1 MLLPMKWIG
10 SLTTLLDGGSPTTT
24 TTISTSLTKP
34 LDLMVT
40 PLPRR
45 SCRFAADRR
54 MMAIPPKREQSPHTS
69 DEDRGGGTTGN
80 HLQPRTTSG
89 NHQNR
94 RNHHNHHRHGKERHC
109 SIEDDEHGHLIYKTG
124 DVLQDRCTVLFFYLS
139 IFLFNSILS
148 LAQNI
153 LSFLESTFGRPLVVD
168 HCRVCL
174 FVVEFSGFIY
184 FLSFF
189 NFFLSVHHRELH
201 V

>member
-24 TTISTSLTKP
+24 TTTSTSLTKP

-139 IFLFNSILS
+139 IYSFSI
-148 LAQNI
+148 AQNI
-153 LSFLESTFGRPLVVD
+153 PSVRTCYWSTT
-168 HCRVCL
+168 CR
-174 FVVEFSGFIY
+174 
-184 FLSFF
+184 
-189 NFFLSVHHRELH
+189 
-201 V
+201 